1 MTVGAGHS
9 AAGVD
14 QRPPEPGPSGKGW
27 RLALLCLVGVFVVLA
42 GYDLI
47 VMEGHGSTDV
57 ATASSKATTS
67 TKATASS
74 GATAASRA
82 TPASKA
88 TPASPGHGSLPS
100 SAATPAPPAGSAT
113 GRAATGKTAT
123 GKTATGSVA
132 SAAPLGVTS
141 VAAFGPEGLA
151 DGDNP
156 VIVSRLLNGSTGQPW
171 YSQWYTTPEFG
182 NLRSGTGLLLDMGE
196 TVSVKSALLA
206 LGAAPGADVQ
216 VLAGNDADLAD
227 MSPVASASGVGGTV
241 RLTATTAVRGRY
253 VLVWFTRL
261 PPNSQGEY
269 QVDVYSVTIDGT
281 EGA

>member
-9 AAGVD
+9 AAGVG

-57 ATASSKATTS
+57 ATASSKTTTS
-67 TKATASS
+67 TRATASS
-74 GATAASRA
+74 GA

-100 SAATPAPPAGSAT
+100 SAATPAGSAA
-113 GRAATGKTAT
+113 GRAAT

-141 VAAFGPEGLA
+141 VAAFGPEGLS

-241 RLTATTAVRGRY
+241 RLTATNAVRGRY

>member
-100 SAATPAPPAGSAT
+100 SAATPAGSAT

-156 VIVSRLLNGSTGQPW
+156 AIVSRLLNGSTGQPW

-227 MSPVASASGVGGTV
+227 MSPVASASGVGGPV
-241 RLTATTAVRGRY
+241 RLSATTAVRGRY

-261 PPNSQGEY
+261 PAGPGGTY
-269 QVDVYSVTIDGT
+269 QAAIHGIGVKARS
-281 EGA
+281 